1 MPTVKQIY
9 DFINSLAP
17 FCTQESWDNSGLL
30 LGNPDKEVSLV
41 SLALDATNDT
51 VAAAKADCAELM
63 ITHHP
68 VIFSPAKKILAG
80 SVIYELLTN
89 GISAISAHTCLDS
102 AEGGVNDTLAAILE
116 LEDIT
121 PLELDG
127 TDTPLVRVG
136 RLKAPMSGDE
146 FAKYVKAKLGC
157 NLRLADAGNEIKTVA
172 VCGGSLSSLTYEL
185 IGKVDAFVTGDL
197 THHYFIDAAY
207 NGLTAVAAGHF
218 ETENPVMSVLKAKL
232 EAKFPEVSFTLIN
245 QKNPVKYY

>member
-1 MPTVKQIY
+1 MPTVRQIFDY
-9 DFINSLAP
+9 INSLAP
-17 FCTQESWDNSGLL
+17 FATQESWDNSGLL
-30 LGNPDKEVSLV
+30 LGNPDKEVSRV
-41 SLALDATNDT
+41 SLALDATKKT
-51 VAAAKADCAELM
+51 VKAAKENGAELM

-68 VIFSPAKKILAG
+68 VIFSPAKKILAD
-80 SVIYELLTN
+80 SVVYELLTS

-136 RLKAPMSGDE
+136 KLKTEMNGDE
-146 FAKYVKAKLGC
+146 FAKHVKTKLGC
-157 NLRLADAGNEIKTVA
+157 SLRLANAGNVIKTVA

-197 THHYFIDAAY
+197 THHYFLDAADS
-207 NGLTAVAAGHF
+207 GLTAVAAGHF
-218 ETENPVMSVLKAKL
+218 ETENPVISVLADKL
-232 EAKFPEVSFTLIN
+232 HNQFPSVEFTVIN
-245 QKNPVKYY
+245 QENPVVYY

>member
-17 FCTQESWDNSGLL
+17 FGTQESWDNSGLL
-30 LGNPDKEVSLV
+30 LGDPDRQVSRV
-41 SLALDATNDT
+41 SLALDATCKT
-51 VAAAKADCAELM
+51 VAAAKANGAELM

-80 SVIYELLTN
+80 SVVYELLTN

-102 AEGGVNDTLAAILE
+102 AQGGVNDTLASIIGLT
-116 LEDIT
+116 DIE

-127 TDTPLVRVG
+127 TDVPLVRKG
-136 RLKAPMSGDE
+136 KLPHTMSGE
-146 FAKYVKAKLGC
+146 GLAMLVKEKLGC
-157 NLRLADAGNEIKTVA
+157 NLRLADSGRPINTVA

-197 THHYFIDAAY
+197 THHYFIDAADS
-207 NGLTAVAAGHF
+207 GLTAIAAGHF
-218 ETENPVMSVLKAKL
+218 ETENPVMAVLAQKL
-232 EAKFPEVSFTLIN
+232 CEKFPEVEFTVIN
-245 QKNPVKYY
+245 QENPVKYY

>member
-30 LGNPDKEVSLV
+30 LGNPDKEISRV
-41 SLALDATNDT
+41 SLALDATAQT
-51 VAAAKADCAELM
+51 VAAAKADNADLM

-80 SVIYELLTN
+80 SVIYELLTS

-102 AEGGVNDTLAAILE
+102 ADGGVNDTLAAILE

-121 PLELDG
+121 PLELEG

-136 RLKAPMSGDE
+136 KLKVPMSGDE
-146 FAKYVKAKLGC
+146 LAKHVKAKLGC
-157 NLRLADAGNEIKTVA
+157 NLRLADAGTEIKSVA
-172 VCGGSLSSLTYEL
+172 VCGGSLSSLTYSMYMKL
-185 IGKVDAFVTGDL
+185 YKFHVIN
-197 THHYFIDAAY
+197 IY
-207 NGLTAVAAGHF
+207 N
-218 ETENPVMSVLKAKL
+218 
-232 EAKFPEVSFTLIN
+232 
-245 QKNPVKYY
+245 

>member
-1 MPTVKQIY
+1 MPTVREIFDY
-9 DFINSLAP
+9 INSLAP
-17 FCTQESWDNSGLL
+17 FATQESWDNSGLL
-30 LGNPDKEVSLV
+30 LGDPDKKVSRV
-41 SLALDATNDT
+41 SLALDTTTKT
-51 VAAAKADCAELM
+51 VRAAKENGAELM

-80 SVIYELLTN
+80 SVPYELLTN

-116 LEDIT
+116 LEDIY

-146 FAKYVKAKLGC
+146 FAKHVKAKLGC
-157 NLRLADAGNEIKTVA
+157 SLRLVNAGNTISTVA

-197 THHYFIDAAY
+197 THHYFIDAADS
-207 NGLTAVAAGHF
+207 GLTAVAAGHF
-218 ETENPVMSVLKAKL
+218 ETENPVITVLADKL
-232 EAKFPEVSFTLIN
+232 SRQFPDVEFTVIN
-245 QKNPVKYY
+245 QENPVVYY

>member
-1 MPTVKQIY
+1 MPTVREIFDY
-9 DFINSLAP
+9 INSLAP
-17 FCTQESWDNSGLL
+17 FITQESWDNSGLL
-30 LGNPDKEVSLV
+30 LGDPDKKVSRV
-41 SLALDATNDT
+41 SLALDATIKT
-51 VAAAKADCAELM
+51 VRAAKENGAELM

-80 SVIYELLTN
+80 SVPYELLTN

-116 LEDIT
+116 LEDIS

-136 RLKAPMSGDE
+136 RLKVPMSGDE
-146 FAKYVKAKLGC
+146 FAKHVKAKLGC
-157 NLRLADAGNEIKTVA
+157 SLRLADAGNTISAVA

-197 THHYFIDAAY
+197 THHYFIDAADS
-207 NGLTAVAAGHF
+207 GLTAVAAGHF
-218 ETENPVMSVLKAKL
+218 ETENPVITVLADKL
-232 EAKFPEVSFTLIN
+232 SRQFPHVEFTVIN
-245 QKNPVKYY
+245 QENPVVYY

>member
-9 DFINSLAP
+9 EFINSLAP
-17 FCTQESWDNSGLL
+17 FATQESWDNSGLL
-30 LGNPDKEVSLV
+30 LGNPDKEISRVSL
-41 SLALDATNDT
+41 SLDATSKT
-51 VAAAKADCAELM
+51 VKAAKENGAELM

-80 SVIYELLTN
+80 SVVYELLTS

-136 RLKAPMSGDE
+136 KLKTEMNGDE
-146 FAKYVKAKLGC
+146 FAKHVKAKLGC
-157 NLRLADAGNEIKTVA
+157 SLRLADAGNVIKTVA

-197 THHYFIDAAY
+197 THHYFLDAADS
-207 NGLTAVAAGHF
+207 GLTAVAAGHF
-218 ETENPVMSVLKAKL
+218 ETENPVISVLADKL
-232 EAKFPEVSFTLIN
+232 HKQFPSVEFTVIN
-245 QKNPVKYY
+245 QENPVLYY

>member
-1 MPTVKQIY
+1 MPTVREIFDY
-9 DFINSLAP
+9 INSLAP
-17 FCTQESWDNSGLL
+17 FITQESWDNSGLL
-30 LGNPDKEVSLV
+30 LGDPNKEVSRV
-41 SLALDATNDT
+41 SLALDATTKT
-51 VAAAKADCAELM
+51 VRAAKENGAELM

-80 SVIYELLTN
+80 SVPYELLTN

-116 LEDIT
+116 LEDIY

-146 FAKYVKAKLGC
+146 FAKHVKAKLGC
-157 NLRLADAGNEIKTVA
+157 SLRLADAGNTISTVA

-197 THHYFIDAAY
+197 THHYFIDAADS
-207 NGLTAVAAGHF
+207 GLTAVAAGHF
-218 ETENPVMSVLKAKL
+218 ETENPVITVLADKL
-232 EAKFPEVSFTLIN
+232 SRQFPDVEFTVIN
-245 QKNPVKYY
+245 QENPVVYY

>member
-30 LGNPDKEVSLV
+30 LGNPDKEISRV
-41 SLALDATNDT
+41 SLALDATNET
-51 VAAAKADCAELM
+51 VAAAKADNADLM

-80 SVIYELLTN
+80 SVIYELLTS

-102 AEGGVNDTLAAILE
+102 ADGGVNDTLAAILE

-121 PLELDG
+121 PLELEG

-136 RLKAPMSGDE
+136 RLKVPMSGDE
-146 FAKYVKAKLGC
+146 LAKHVKAKLGC
-157 NLRLADAGNEIKTVA
+157 NLRLADAGNEIKSVA

-197 THHYFIDAAY
+197 THHYFIDSAD
-207 NGLTAVAAGHF
+207 NGLTAIAAGHF
-218 ETENPVMSVLKAKL
+218 ETENPVMSVLKSKL
-232 EAKFPEVSFTLIN
+232 ETQFTEVSFTLIN

>member
-1 MPTVKQIY
+1 MPTVRQIY

-17 FCTQESWDNSGLL
+17 FGTQESWDNSGLL
-30 LGNPDKEVSLV
+30 LGDPNKEVTKA
-41 SLALDATNDT
+41 SLALDATSKT
-51 VAAAKADCAELM
+51 VADAKANGAELM

-80 SVIYELLTN
+80 SVIYELLTS

-102 AEGGVNDTLAAILE
+102 AEGGVNDTLAALLG
-116 LEDIT
+116 LEDIK

-127 TDTPLVRVG
+127 TDTPLVRIG
-136 RLKAPMSGDE
+136 KLPYTMSGE
-146 FAKYVKAKLGC
+146 ELAQLVKEKLGC
-157 NLRLADAGNEIKTVA
+157 NLRLADAGNKISTVA

-197 THHYFIDAAY
+197 THHYFIDAADS
-207 NGLTAVAAGHF
+207 GLTAIAAGHF

-232 EAKFPEVSFTLIN
+232 KKQFPETEFTLIN
-245 QKNPVKYY
+245 QENPVKYF

>member
-1 MPTVKQIY
+1 MSKVI
-9 DFINSLAP
+9 DFYNFIDSIAP
-17 FCTQESWDNSGLL
+17 FATQESWDNSGLL
-30 LGNPDKEVSLV
+30 LGNPEREVIKV
-41 SLALDATNDT
+41 SLALDATAKT
-51 VAAAKADCAELM
+51 VAATKENGAELI

-116 LEDIT
+116 LEDIS

-136 RLKAPMSGDE
+136 KLKTVMSGDE
-146 FAKYVKAKLGC
+146 FANHVKEKLGC

-197 THHYFIDAAY
+197 THHYFIDAADS
-207 NGLTAVAAGHF
+207 GLTAIAAGHF

-232 EAKFPEVSFTLIN
+232 EAQFPEVSFTLIN

>member
-9 DFINSLAP
+9 EFINSLAP

-30 LGNPDKEVSLV
+30 LGDHDRKVNRV
-41 SLALDATNDT
+41 SLALDATAQT

-102 AEGGVNDTLAAILE
+102 AEGGVNDTL
-116 LEDIT
+116 
-121 PLELDG
+121 
-127 TDTPLVRVG
+127 DTPLVRVG
-136 RLKAPMSGDE
+136 KLKTVMSGDE
-146 FAKYVKAKLGC
+146 FAKHVKAKLGC

-197 THHYFIDAAY
+197 THHYFIDAADS
-207 NGLTAVAAGHF
+207 GLTAIAAGHF

-232 EAKFPEVSFTLIN
+232 EAQFPEVSFTLIN

>member
-1 MPTVKQIY
+1 MPTVREIFDY
-9 DFINSLAP
+9 INSLAP
-17 FCTQESWDNSGLL
+17 FATQESWDNSGLL
-30 LGNPDKEVSLV
+30 LGDPDKKVSRV
-41 SLALDATNDT
+41 SLALDAITKT
-51 VAAAKADCAELM
+51 VRAAKENGAELM

-80 SVIYELLTN
+80 SVPYELLTN

-116 LEDIT
+116 LEDIS

-146 FAKYVKAKLGC
+146 FAKHVKAKLGC
-157 NLRLADAGNEIKTVA
+157 SLRLADAGNTISTVA

-197 THHYFIDAAY
+197 THHYFIDAADS
-207 NGLTAVAAGHF
+207 GLTAVAAGHF
-218 ETENPVMSVLKAKL
+218 ETENPVITVLADKL
-232 EAKFPEVSFTLIN
+232 NRQFPDVEFTVIN
-245 QKNPVKYY
+245 QENPVVYY